1 MNKRALL
8 ICFIVIAI
16 VSLLVSTFAVFVTA
30 RAFLLNRPQ
39 DSVSTDEK
47 NSDAPESPQETSAES
62 SDGKSDDSEAL
73 EDVGDDVLVGAGTAK
88 EPQYTLKYESGYLKV
103 FSDDGTVLY
112 SRKAPLGKPCENELE
127 ALLAGIAFSD
137 YSAAISAIYDLVS

>member
-16 VSLLVSTFAVFVTA
+16 LSLLVSTFAVFVTA

-39 DSVSTDEK
+39 DSVSADDKGSGTPE
-47 NSDAPESPQETSAES
+47 APQDTCGES
-62 SDGKSDDSEAL
+62 SDVGSDESEVM

-88 EPQYTLKYESGYLKV
+88 EPQYTIKYEGGYLKV